1 MAADVSRVLEAHPTI
16 PVHCIQD
23 AAPELRAMPE
33 ALARALPSSA
43 MVRELVDFEHLAMYY
58 LDAVVDACEP
68 EGDPH
73 HMKRW
78 YRGEL
83 LRDDG
88 AIDRIW
94 RNLRERAKRLDRQ
107 DTKARDAVAAA
118 VRYIRKRRNKMRY
131 ASLYGANLP
140 IGSGAT
146 ESTCWQM
153 QRRVQRP
160 GQSWEVPGL
169 RGILAVRGLV
179 LSERWSDAWKPYAA
193 SHQKVICCVN

>member
-1 MAADVSRVLEAHPTI
+1 
-16 PVHCIQD
+16 
-23 AAPELRAMPE
+23 MPE

-43 MVRELVDFEHLAMYY
+43 TVRELVDFEHLAKYY
-58 LDAVVDACEP
+58 LDAVVGACEP
-68 EGDPH
+68 EGDPN
-73 HMKRW
+73 HMKSW

-83 LRDDG
+83 LRDDRS
-88 AIDRIW
+88 IDRIW
-94 RNLRERAKRLDRQ
+94 RNLRQKATRLDRD
-107 DTKARDAVAAA
+107 DTAARDAVAAA
-118 VRYIRKRRNKMRY
+118 LRYIRKRRDKMRY
-131 ASLYGANLP
+131 ASLYEANLP

-179 LSERWSDAWKPYAA
+179 LSERWAEAWRPYAA
-193 SHQKVICCVN
+193 NHRKAVHCVS